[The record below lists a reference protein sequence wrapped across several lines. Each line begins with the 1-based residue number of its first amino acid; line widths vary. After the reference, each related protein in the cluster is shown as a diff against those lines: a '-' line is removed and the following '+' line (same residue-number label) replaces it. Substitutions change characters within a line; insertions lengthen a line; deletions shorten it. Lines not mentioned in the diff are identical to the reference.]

1 MNDIG
6 NVREMG
12 IELLSLS
19 RKFNEKLNSIENK
32 VNNLFENYKSPADL
46 AFSIQR
52 YQLRRHLSDL
62 RSELD
67 VLVLL
72 LDEMLKESSSIEIEQ
87 LFKKLKRDIENFSGE
102 IKKLENR
109 IVEKFGYL
117 YENDSLFNELSD
129 VCIESKHKICQW
141 RIEIERIVGNEPLYL
156 VFSLITQLSDWPGLN
171 DRWICAAC
179 YLAALEIV
187 VNKACKAWN
196 IRADSFEKKLEKVVR
211 ELRKR
216 DENLSKVEKKLIKTI
231 YDLRGKILHSGYI
244 PKDKEYERI
253 VADIPDFIEKVKK
266 HIN

>member
-1 MNDIG
+1 MDEIG

-12 IELLSLS
+12 IGLLSLS

-46 AFSIQR
+46 AFSIRR
-52 YQLRRHLSDL
+52 YQLRRYLSDL

-72 LDEMLKESSSIEIEQ
+72 LDEMLKESPSIEIEQ
-87 LFKKLKRDIENFSGE
+87 LFEMLKRDIENFSGE

-156 VFSLITQLSDWPGLN
+156 VFSLITQLSGSVT
-171 DRWICAAC
+171 IM
-179 YLAALEIV
+179 
-187 VNKACKAWN
+187 
-196 IRADSFEKKLEKVVR
+196 
-211 ELRKR
+211 
-216 DENLSKVEKKLIKTI
+216 LIN
-231 YDLRGKILHSGYI
+231 YGNVSR
-244 PKDKEYERI
+244 
-253 VADIPDFIEKVKK
+253 V
-266 HIN
+266 